1 MRVNSICRD
10 NETNPNID
18 FLCYSWRGTMRWVAG
33 STGAPITLTHLPKV
47 TPLPQESCPPPCL
60 ATVIFL
66 FFRSDLLF
74 FFNVH
79 FALVFPTFFSGEVF
93 GIFPWS
99 GTPESLLAFPDR
111 ITDVK
116 TVRFNDQV
124 SDHDGVVV
132 NVDLKCAFGEHD
144 LMVSMKVVY
153 DVADTMAAG
162 IERQRVDE

>member
-1 MRVNSICRD
+1 MGGGINGSAHYTHAFTKSYTTTPGILP
-10 NETNPNID
+10 TSLP
-18 FLCYSWRGTMRWVAG
+18 CYSHF
-33 STGAPITLTHLPKV
+33 SI
-47 TPLPQESCPPPCL
+47 
-60 ATVIFL
+60 

-74 FFNVH
+74 LFNVH

-162 IERQRVDE
+162 IESQRVDE